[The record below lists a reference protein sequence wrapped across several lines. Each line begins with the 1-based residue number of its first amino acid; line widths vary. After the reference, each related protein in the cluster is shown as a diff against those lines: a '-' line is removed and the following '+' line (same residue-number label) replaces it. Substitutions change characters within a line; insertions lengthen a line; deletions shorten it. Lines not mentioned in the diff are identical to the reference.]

1 MARFIR
7 FIVRTDHPSRSR
19 CTGDVASLGILGE
32 AGRLPD
38 YQVQYSKEETT
49 VNEWHDLI
57 VSVAGDET
65 TVATDGVEVGRFP
78 SPGNAH
84 PTKRLLRLAVP
95 RNAVVDDGKIWRKK

>member
-32 AGRLPD
+32 ADRLPD

-49 VNEWHDLI
+49 VNEWHDRI
-57 VSVAGDET
+57 VSVAGDEI
-65 TVATDGVEVGRFP
+65 TVVTEGEEVGRLP
-78 SPGNAH
+78 SPGIAH
-84 PTKRLLRLAVP
+84 PTKCLLCLAVP
-95 RNAVVDDGKIWRKK
+95 RNAVRGPR